1 MCAGAPSC
9 AFLLFQEFSHW
20 NRDPEFPGGP
30 GCQPPLARGWLL
42 PLESLLVS
50 APECLLSE
58 SAVVSDVKLRAA
70 LRIGFFLR
78 EPPLLNRK

>member
-1 MCAGAPSC
+1 MAVGGGALPSC

-20 NRDPEFPGGP
+20 NRDPELPRGP

-50 APECLLSE
+50 APQCPLLGVG
-58 SAVVSDVKLRAA
+58 VVSDVKLRAA
-70 LRIGFFLR
+70 LRTGF
-78 EPPLLNRK
+78 LL